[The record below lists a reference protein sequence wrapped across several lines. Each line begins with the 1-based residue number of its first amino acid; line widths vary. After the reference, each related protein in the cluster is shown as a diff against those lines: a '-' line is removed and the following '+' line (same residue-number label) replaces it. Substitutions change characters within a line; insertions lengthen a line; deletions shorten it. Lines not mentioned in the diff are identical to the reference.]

1 MKRLVILLGIVV
13 AAISITAV
21 VAFAVSVH
29 LKAKPPLTFT
39 DNTGPAPATNLTLS
53 TSGALTGL
61 GNGDVV
67 IAVSATA
74 NPTAQ
79 CCNPGAECKVPGHNP
94 AAVNLGGV
102 AAFPGADIKNGNLSF
117 SVSTKAPSTSITPP
131 AECPNNSWT
140 ETITDLVFITAHFT
154 VFQPAV
160 LACVMGSN
168 NGTSCT
174 SDSGCTGGGSC
185 APVDANTGGT
195 ALAVFATTC
204 NLSGVDGILGKSCP

>member
-1 MKRLVILLGIVV
+1 VRLGRVNQVARLGEQV
-13 AAISITAV
+13 
-21 VAFAVSVH
+21 
-29 LKAKPPLTFT
+29 
-39 DNTGPAPATNLTLS
+39 APAQ
-53 TSGALTGL
+53 GCQ
-61 GNGDVV
+61 
-67 IAVSATA
+67 
-74 NPTAQ
+74 AQ
-79 CCNPGAECKVPGHNP
+79 VG
-94 AAVNLGGV
+94 
-102 AAFPGADIKNGNLSF
+102 
-117 SVSTKAPSTSITPP
+117 
-131 AECPNNSWT
+131 
-140 ETITDLVFITAHFT
+140 